1 MHRYDHMSS
10 WTAKKSASEWAKM
23 TWLADTRD
31 SRSAEEL
38 GKQLSVLREKQP
50 KKKLSK
56 LHDTL
61 EDVLSRG

>member
-10 WTAKKSASEWAKM
+10 WTAKKPFLPSSEVD
-23 TWLADTRD
+23 LRD